1 MSRTAISI
9 WCWLAVLS
17 GWAQLCGGNAF
28 GRSWSRAIKQTMF
41 EQGVEDTNSLHKIDN
56 HIVRRLIVMPLMDV
70 FKPNQADI
78 MHGKVQYGDKC
89 SLPSSLGRLMFEKR
103 YEVPWI
109 FEMKRIPRVDVALK
123 HRANEIATGV
133 ASNIDAT
140 SQTGG
145 AVSKGGA
152 RVDKVYFSPL
162 DFRSPENYIFL
173 PRWMMHDMG
182 LAPNDVVDV
191 SLVRIKLAGLVVFQ
205 PLSLEWDKLIQTG
218 ADPKTLLE
226 QELNKYS
233 SLTAGSTIYIQ
244 VGGKEYP
251 LYVKRT
257 VGEDGIEVK
266 AVRVQDADVNTDI
279 DRSILDKLKQE
290 QQHS

>member
-1 MSRTAISI
+1 M
-9 WCWLAVLS
+9 
-17 GWAQLCGGNAF
+17 
-28 GRSWSRAIKQTMF
+28 
-41 EQGVEDTNSLHKIDN
+41 
-56 HIVRRLIVMPLMDV
+56 
-70 FKPNQADI
+70 
-78 MHGKVQYGDKC
+78 
-89 SLPSSLGRLMFEKR
+89 
-103 YEVPWI
+103 
-109 FEMKRIPRVDVALK
+109 
-123 HRANEIATGV
+123 
-133 ASNIDAT
+133 
-140 SQTGG
+140 
-145 AVSKGGA
+145 
-152 RVDKVYFSPL
+152 
-162 DFRSPENYIFL
+162 
-173 PRWMMHDMG
+173 
-182 LAPNDVVDV
+182 
-191 SLVRIKLAGLVVFQ
+191 FQ

>member
-1 MSRTAISI
+1 
-9 WCWLAVLS
+9 
-17 GWAQLCGGNAF
+17 
-28 GRSWSRAIKQTMF
+28 MF

-123 HRANEIATGV
+123 HRANDIATGV
-133 ASNIDAT
+133 ASNNDAT
-140 SQTGG
+140 SQTEG

-205 PLSLEWDKLIQTG
+205 PLSLEWDKLLQTG

-251 LYVKRT
+251 IYVKRT

-279 DRSILDKLKQE
+279 DRSIIDKLKQE